1 MDARSGEPVVLTDA
15 DLAALA
21 SSAVRLEILTA
32 RVTDGEAFAT
42 LVRAVE
48 DARLANDSISQ
59 LRARLTALGPATLRA
74 AKEVAAFL

>member
-1 MDARSGEPVVLTDA
+1 MDAQGGERFVLTDA

-21 SSAVRLEILTA
+21 SSAVRLEILAA
-32 RVTDGEAFAT
+32 RVSDREAFST

-59 LRARLTALGPATLRA
+59 LRARLTALGPATLRM
-74 AKEVAAFL
+74 AKEVSLFL